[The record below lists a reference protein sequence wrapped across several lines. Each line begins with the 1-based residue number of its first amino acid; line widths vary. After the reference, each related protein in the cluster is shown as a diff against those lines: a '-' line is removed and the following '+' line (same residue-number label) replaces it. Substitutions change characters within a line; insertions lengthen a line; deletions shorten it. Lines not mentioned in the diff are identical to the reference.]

1 MGRGRAALVAD
12 TQPFL
17 GLDQMQVKYIGQGL
31 PGNHRQNGAHAF
43 GRLGHPDRPPSY
55 TVKTKVSKQK
65 RNGHTEGGSQE
76 WPGRVP

>member
-1 MGRGRAALVAD
+1 
-12 TQPFL
+12 
-17 GLDQMQVKYIGQGL
+17 MQVKYIGQGL

-76 WPGRVP
+76 WPGLWP